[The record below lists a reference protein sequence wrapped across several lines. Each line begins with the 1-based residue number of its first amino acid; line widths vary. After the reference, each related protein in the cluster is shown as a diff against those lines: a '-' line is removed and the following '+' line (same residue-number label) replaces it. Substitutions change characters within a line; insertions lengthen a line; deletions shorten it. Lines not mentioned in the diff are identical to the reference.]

1 MIQRVDV
8 SGDSVVLY
16 MDEVTGKTSCVKL
29 QCDVKFEVKDRQ
41 PLAFTIYDYYMPSEL
56 TSQIVRG
63 CMVQGSGAT
72 MRC

>member
-16 MDEVTGKTSCVKL
+16 MDEVTGKTSCVKI
-29 QCDVKFEVKDRQ
+29 QCAVKFEVENRQ

-56 TSQIVRG
+56 TSTYLKSCVGAWCRG
-63 CMVQGSGAT
+63 VGC
-72 MRC
+72 